1 MKTSFI
7 KSNCIIFC
15 IRTDEGCWKK
25 LNLPTELYGKLTE
38 DAFVVAVVAEVV
50 VSALDVVV
58 MSTFKEA
65 VVGSAEI
72 YIVIKG

>member
-1 MKTSFI
+1 M
-7 KSNCIIFC
+7 
-15 IRTDEGCWKK
+15 
-25 LNLPTELYGKLTE
+25 PTELFGKLTE